1 MIAYNLET
9 ILAEKLHT
17 MLSQNIGNIR
27 GRDFD
32 DICIPY
38 SFYQKDFNNAKDI
51 SYEET
56 CDEVMQSTYGIVE
69 LFK

>member
-1 MIAYNLET
+1 
-9 ILAEKLHT
+9 